1 MPPSLNTHDN
11 RNIQGLKPS
20 RWLKVLKRT
29 QPTKVSV
36 ILTSPE
42 PSYPT
47 TASLGYSNTT
57 KAQENDLKSK
67 VIRMVEAFKEETNKS
82 LKEIQVKEMNK
93 TA

>member
-1 MPPSLNTHDN
+1 M
-11 RNIQGLKPS
+11 
-20 RWLKVLKRT
+20 
-29 QPTKVSV
+29 
-36 ILTSPE
+36 
-42 PSYPT
+42 
-47 TASLGYSNTT
+47 TASEHNYPKTSSPGYPNTI